1 MCAQVCAPPARA
13 RESAR
18 GEKRPD
24 TPPGAVCPPTPGV
37 GQPGQALVAE
47 LGGEEAAPGTFT
59 SHPPGVGLPLLRD
72 PRPRRFCAGA
82 DSAASLGLVRDAGSL
97 PIPGP
102 RSRKLGASRTRACS
116 RTSSAGAPTRTGAP
130 PSERLS
136 PGGFAPSTRGGRG
149 ASDTPASRSLVYRLL
164 RRPGLAELR
173 EDSHVRHVVD
183 AQLGKSSFTCLG
195 FPCPGWPCSLAGA
208 QPLLLEAAG
217 WRSQRRTLNP
227 WASLGAE

>member
-82 DSAASLGLVRDAGSL
+82 DSAASLGLVKRRGFAAHPRAAQSETRRFPHACVFADQLRGGSHAHGRPALGETQPGRVCAVHAGRARGFGHTRKPVVSL
-97 PIPGP
+97 P
-102 RSRKLGASRTRACS
+102 
-116 RTSSAGAPTRTGAP
+116 AP
-130 PSERLS
+130 
-136 PGGFAPSTRGGRG
+136 
-149 ASDTPASRSLVYRLL
+149 
-164 RRPGLAELR
+164 
-173 EDSHVRHVVD
+173 
-183 AQLGKSSFTCLG
+183 
-195 FPCPGWPCSLAGA
+195 
-208 QPLLLEAAG
+208 
-217 WRSQRRTLNP
+217 
-227 WASLGAE
+227 